1 MRQEVPVP
9 TRFRLNPVV
18 VGEAMH
24 PGVITCRADTP
35 ASAVGRMMAAHRI
48 HSVLVI
54 GDDGACVG
62 IIRDIEIEEAVFTGT
77 ITTRAAEGIAVE
89 PAFVDPSDCV
99 ERAVELMHEHRTTH
113 VVVANLETKRPVGVL
128 SMLDVVDVV
137 AEGGTP

>member
-18 VGEAMH
+18 VGDAMH

-35 ASAVGRMMAAHRI
+35 ACAVGRMMAAHRI

-54 GDDGACVG
+54 GDDAACVG
-62 IIRDIEIEEAVFTGT
+62 IVRDTEIEEAVFAGT
-77 ITTRAAEGIAVE
+77 IARQVAEDISVE

-113 VVVANLETKRPVGVL
+113 VVVANLETRRPVGVL

-137 AEGGTP
+137 TEGGAP